1 MDHNFFVPAY
11 GRWATISLRLCA
23 FTREKKKKNKSRKV
37 VKAQRQSAAAESH
50 TEWTT
55 ISLRLPTAGRALRL
69 CEKKEKKRIGRPV
82 ILRGRLQ
89 SRQAAKSAA
98 ADATLRLGEKKKEK
112 NKSRKVGKPQ
122 RACPRRTGRH
132 CEI

>member
-37 VKAQRQSAAAESH
+37 GKAQRQSAAAESH

-82 ILRGRLQ
+82 ILRGRPQ
-89 SRQAAKSAA
+89 RVRRGGQVDRFFFVCKS
-98 ADATLRLGEKKKEK
+98 LGEKF
-112 NKSRKVGKPQ
+112 VPM
-122 RACPRRTGRH
+122 
-132 CEI
+132 